1 MRVLQNTNSLPSW
14 LDDETSALVRD
25 MIEVLATQRSD
36 LIAVILYGSIARH
49 EERSLDDVEPSD
61 VDLLLIFNIDD
72 PHILLRQ
79 YTALSF
85 TLGEARDRH
94 LDAPRE
100 VQVMFSTR
108 TMQEWD
114 PTFIEHVR
122 RDGIVLFARGA
133 LPAPLAA

>member
-1 MRVLQNTNSLPSW
+1 MLSEEKE
-14 LDDETSALVRD
+14 D
-25 MIEVLATQRSD
+25 IIKVLATQRSD
-36 LIAVILYGSIARH
+36 LIAVILYGSVARH
-49 EERSLDDVEPSD
+49 EERSLEEPDPSD
-61 VDLLLIFNIDD
+61 VDILVILDTDD
-72 PHILLRQ
+72 PHTVLYQREPLSHLLGQ
-79 YTALSF
+79 AYN
-85 TLGEARDRH
+85 RH

-122 RDGIVLFARGA
+122 RDGIVLFARGS

>member
-1 MRVLQNTNSLPSW
+1 MKALQYTNPLPSW
-14 LDDETSALVRD
+14 LDDETSALVED
-25 MIEVLATQRSD
+25 MIKVLATQRSD
-36 LIAVILYGSIARH
+36 LIAVILYGSVARH
-49 EERSLDDVEPSD
+49 EERSLEEPDPSD
-61 VDLLLIFNIDD
+61 VDILVILDTDD
-72 PHILLRQ
+72 PHTVLYQGGPLSHLLGQ
-79 YTALSF
+79 AYN
-85 TLGEARDRH
+85 RH

-133 LPAPLAA
+133 LPAPLAV